1 MKVEVKSNDI
11 RVRLFHPGDRWFEF
25 WCAGFRTFR
34 NDEGGKDLCVNF
46 NWEKLNEEGDEYDRS
61 YGAPEAVKS
70 FMFSVQCNNSAIEN
84 RLENLPRI
92 SARTFSANGVWI
104 DNVSDLEMEVFTY

>member
-1 MKVEVKSNDI
+1 MKIQLKDNNI
-11 RVRLFHPGDRWFEF
+11 KVRLFHPGDRWFEF

-46 NWEKLNEEGDEYDRS
+46 NWEKLNEEGDEYDRN
-61 YGAPEAVKS
+61 YGAPDAVTS
-70 FMFSVQCNNSAIEN
+70 FMFNVECNNSAIDN

-92 SARTFSANGVWI
+92 KASKFSVNGVWI
-104 DNVSDLEMEVFTY
+104 HNVSDLEMEVFTE

>member
-1 MKVEVKSNDI
+1 MEIKHNNIK
-11 RVRLFHPGDRWFEF
+11 VRLFHPGDRWFEF

-46 NWEKLNEEGDEYDRS
+46 NWEKLNEEGDEYDRN

-70 FMFSVQCNNSAIEN
+70 FMFAVQCNNSAIDN
-84 RLENLPRI
+84 WLENLPRI
-92 SARTFSANGVWI
+92 KASIFSVNGVWI
-104 DNVSDLEMEVFTY
+104 HNVSNLEMEVFPE